1 MYVDCRNIRTQH
13 DFVPLDDE
21 EAAAARPTCGG
32 VLFLRERFLAVHRV
46 YGTARDRSRISG
58 PDPLGPSLSL

>member
-1 MYVDCRNIRTQH
+1 MYIGCRNIRTRH

-46 YGTARDRSRISG
+46 REIARDRSRTSG
-58 PDPLGPSLSL
+58 PDPSDRDSG